1 MTRITINSDYINKL
15 ISDIQQ
21 QVGDRRVLLALSGGV
36 DSSVCATLLSRAVP
50 GQLTCI
56 FVDHGFMRLNEGDQI
71 EQAFANDNL
80 TFIRV
85 NAQDRFL
92 AKVADIRE
100 PEEKRKRIGEEF
112 IRVFEEE
119 SRKLGDI
126 PFLAQGT
133 IYPDIVESGGEHGA
147 VIKSHHNVGGLPQ
160 DLGFIGLVEPLR
172 ELYKDQVRELGRQLG
187 LPASLTERQPLPGPG
202 LALRVVGEIT
212 FDKLETVRQAD
223 AIVRQELDAL
233 DERPGQYFALLTDT
247 LSVGFKD
254 GARTYN
260 YVAAV
265 RAVTTDDFMTCVYTP
280 LPHEVLGR
288 IAARITAEVGAVS
301 RVVYDISSKPP
312 STIEWE

>member
-247 LSVGFKD
+247 LSVGIK
-254 GARTYN
+254 GGKRTYN
-260 YVAAV
+260 YVVAV
-265 RAVTTDDFMTCVYTP
+265 RAVTTNDFMTCTYTP
-280 LPHEVLGR
+280 LPHEVLGK
-288 IAARITAEVGAVS
+288 IAARITSEVAAAS
-301 RVVYDISSKPP
+301 RVVYDITSKPP
-312 STIEWE
+312 GTIEWE